1 MEGTGWTGGG
11 PADTDNDHQA
21 TPGNNKGRGSITPAF
36 VYHG

>member
-1 MEGTGWTGGG
+1 MVETGWTGGS
-11 PADTDNDHQA
+11 PTETDNGQA